1 MLPTRDR
8 TGPAPDQDP
17 KSAADSSL
25 VHRTDL
31 VLTAIILAGC
41 GALYYM
47 TTTFEEVS
55 LLLAQNISPE
65 FFPRLLLWLIVVLA
79 VFLPVE
85 HRFLEKGR
93 QGLDKGRRERI
104 KAKTVVTAGLLGGT
118 VASMP
123 WLGTYFSM
131 ILVCLLL
138 PLLWGERRLKVV
150 LPFAILFPTAVALL
164 FTQVLRV
171 YFEPGIVGPV
181 FH

>member
-1 MLPTRDR
+1 MQTRDR
-8 TGPAPDQDP
+8 NAPVVGEEP
-17 KSAADSSL
+17 NGVSKSSL

-31 VLTAIILAGC
+31 VLTVIILAGC

-55 LLLAQNISPE
+55 SLLAQNIPPE
-65 FFPRLLLWLIVVLA
+65 FFPRLLLWLIVALA

-93 QGLDKGRRERI
+93 QGLDKGRRDRI
-104 KAKTVVTAGLLGGT
+104 KAKTVITAGLLGGT

-138 PLLWGERRLKVV
+138 PSLWGERRLKVL

-171 YFEPGIVGPV
+171 YFEPGIIGRVLY
-181 FH
+181 